1 MTQPGTAEDPQIS
14 SSSMTVTSAPWR
26 RLSGGHL
33 LTGVLTLLV
42 VAAFVLA
49 VLSLAKVRT
58 LDGQLAQLAKQ
69 QQAALQESSHVAD
82 LKAELATLQR
92 QLADNGK
99 RIAGNRQSLTEAL
112 QQKNSPSE
120 SDLNA
125 LAQQAQALKALST
138 VQEGLKT
145 RISMLETQLAAFS
158 PVAVSGSKAKK
169 NAGSATSTAKP
180 SSKQS
185 VSATKKA
192 KSASARRHTSTSPA
206 IARASSVPFVL
217 TGTERRGSS
226 SLAAIA
232 PKGYTSLSQIALI
245 GEGESVAGW
254 TLVHAGYGQATFRV
268 HGRTVRVSTQ

>member
-1 MTQPGTAEDPQIS
+1 MTLPGTAEAPQIS
-14 SSSMTVTSAPWR
+14 SSAMTDSSASRR

-33 LTGVLTLLV
+33 LTGVLVLF
-42 VAAFVLA
+42 VAAALALA
-49 VLSLAKVRT
+49 VLSLAKVRK
-58 LDGQLAQLAKQ
+58 LDGQLASQAKQ
-69 QQAALQESSHVAD
+69 LQAALQDSLMTDMQE
-82 LKAELATLQR
+82 ELATLRR

-120 SDLNA
+120 TDVNA
-125 LAQQAQALKALST
+125 LAQQAQALKALSEA
-138 VQEGLKT
+138 QEGLKT
-145 RISMLETQLAAFS
+145 RISTLEAQLTALS
-158 PVAVSGSKAKK
+158 PVAVSGSKATKPT
-169 NAGSATSTAKP
+169 GSATP
-180 SSKQS
+180 G
-185 VSATKKA
+185 A
-192 KSASARRHTSTSPA
+192 KSASKLPASTTKGTKSTSSRRHKTSSPA

-217 TGTERRGSS
+217 TGTERRGSA

-268 HGRTVRVSTQ
+268 HGHDVRVSTQ

>member
-1 MTQPGTAEDPQIS
+1 MTLPGTAEEPQIS
-14 SSSMTVTSAPWR
+14 SSAVTDTSAPRR

-33 LTGVLTLLV
+33 LTGVLVLLV
-42 VAAFVLA
+42 VAALALA
-49 VLSLAKVRT
+49 VLSLAKVRK
-58 LDGQLAQLAKQ
+58 LDGQLASQAKHL
-69 QQAALQESSHVAD
+69 QAALQDSLMTDMQE
-82 LKAELATLQR
+82 ELATLRR

-120 SDLNA
+120 TDVNA
-125 LAQQAQALKALST
+125 LAQQAQALKTLT
-138 VQEGLKT
+138 IVQEGLKI
-145 RISMLETQLAAFS
+145 RISTLETQLAALS
-158 PVAVSGSKAKK
+158 PVAASGSKATKP
-169 NAGSATSTAKP
+169 AGLATSVAKP
-180 SSKQS
+180 ASKQA
-185 VSATKKA
+185 VSATKKT
-192 KSASARRHTSTSPA
+192 KSASARRHQSLSPA

-268 HGRTVRVSTQ
+268 HGRTVRLSTQ